1 MVLWPGRGG
10 KMNESYCLSSPWP
23 GFNFQPW
30 RSISRNISLAD
41 HTQPTCPEPAWQE
54 MAPSPF
60 NGTTQPVDSGEEG
73 RSPAT
78 DTTADERMM
87 AEENGVTRT
96 SAIFFKTPVLT
107 RSILFQFIL
116 FVLAADQTR
125 AMQDQFAGNAAAAAQ
140 QDPNKAFKVCV
151 LATD

>member
-78 DTTADERMM
+78 DTTADERLKKMVLH
-87 AEENGVTRT
+87 GPRP
-96 SAIFFKTPVLT
+96 FFLKLPCSLDQYYFNL
-107 RSILFQFIL
+107 SYLF
-116 FVLAADQTR
+116 
-125 AMQDQFAGNAAAAAQ
+125 
-140 QDPNKAFKVCV
+140 
-151 LATD
+151 